1 MSRRTSAIISAA
13 ITLVIFTVLPLYA
26 PSLIPPE
33 YIDMVAEFGIDIT
46 QFASE
51 IAMIGG
57 VIAVLTLVKGFVEP
71 SSVLYLLSS
80 IAMSGVTL
88 FFTVVTVSLGRLDE
102 LANLGITTITM
113 EVQGTMNTMTLDF
126 RVFIWV
132 TTATVALKIIE
143 AFLEF
148 SDARKQTK
156 TADVTQP
163 IIEAWLD
170 PPLNPPIQNRM
181 DRQVR
186 APSHFSNSLT
196 SNVITSY
203 PASLNMSRVRR
214 FPSGMITVSPTV
226 SVSAAYSSFS
236 GTIRVSSPSRAG

>member
-33 YIDMVAEFGIDIT
+33 YVDMVAEFGIDIV
-46 QFASE
+46 QFTSE

-57 VIAVLTLVKGFVEP
+57 VITVLTLVKGFVEP
-71 SSVLYLLSS
+71 SSVLYLLAS

-102 LANLGITTITM
+102 LANLGLTTITM
-113 EVQGTMNTMTLDF
+113 EVQGTLNTMTLDF

-132 TTATVALKIIE
+132 TVATVALKIIE

-148 SDARKQTK
+148 TDARKQMK
-156 TADVTQP
+156 TVDAPQP
-163 IIEAWLD
+163 K
-170 PPLNPPIQNRM
+170 
-181 DRQVR
+181 
-186 APSHFSNSLT
+186 
-196 SNVITSY
+196 
-203 PASLNMSRVRR
+203 
-214 FPSGMITVSPTV
+214 
-226 SVSAAYSSFS
+226 
-236 GTIRVSSPSRAG
+236 

>member
-33 YIDMVAEFGIDIT
+33 YVDMVAEFGIDIV
-46 QFASE
+46 QFTSE

-57 VIAVLTLVKGFVEP
+57 VIAAFTLVKGFVEP
-71 SSVLYLLSS
+71 SSVLYPLSS

-102 LANLGITTITM
+102 LANLGLTTITM
-113 EVQGTMNTMTLDF
+113 EVQGTLNTMTLDF

-132 TTATVALKIIE
+132 SVATVALKIIE

-148 SDARKQTK
+148 SDAKKQTK
-156 TADVTQP
+156 TADVPQP

-170 PPLNPPIQNRM
+170 PPIQNRM

-196 SNVITSY
+196 SNAITSY
-203 PASLNMSRVRR
+203 PASLSMSRVRR

-226 SVSAAYSSFS
+226 NVSAAYSSSS

>member
-33 YIDMVAEFGIDIT
+33 YVDMVAEFGIDIV
-46 QFASE
+46 QFTSE

-57 VIAVLTLVKGFVEP
+57 VITVLTLVKGFVEP
-71 SSVLYLLSS
+71 STVLYLLAS

-102 LANLGITTITM
+102 LANLGLTTITM
-113 EVQGTMNTMTLDF
+113 EVQGTVNTMTLDF

-132 TTATVALKIIE
+132 TVATVALKIIE

-148 SDARKQTK
+148 TDARKQMK
-156 TADVTQP
+156 TVDAPQP
-163 IIEAWLD
+163 K
-170 PPLNPPIQNRM
+170 
-181 DRQVR
+181 
-186 APSHFSNSLT
+186 
-196 SNVITSY
+196 
-203 PASLNMSRVRR
+203 
-214 FPSGMITVSPTV
+214 
-226 SVSAAYSSFS
+226 
-236 GTIRVSSPSRAG
+236 

>member
-13 ITLVIFTVLPLYA
+13 ITLIIFTVLPLYA

-33 YIDMVAEFGIDIT
+33 YVDMVAEFGIDIV
-46 QFASE
+46 QFTSE

-57 VIAVLTLVKGFVEP
+57 VITVLTLVKGFVEP

-102 LANLGITTITM
+102 LANLGLTTITM
-113 EVQGTMNTMTLDF
+113 EVQGTLNTMTLDF

-132 TTATVALKIIE
+132 TVATVTLKIIE

-148 SDARKQTK
+148 TDARKQMK
-156 TADVTQP
+156 TVDAPQP
-163 IIEAWLD
+163 K
-170 PPLNPPIQNRM
+170 
-181 DRQVR
+181 
-186 APSHFSNSLT
+186 
-196 SNVITSY
+196 
-203 PASLNMSRVRR
+203 
-214 FPSGMITVSPTV
+214 
-226 SVSAAYSSFS
+226 
-236 GTIRVSSPSRAG
+236 